1 MADCHDKYKQDG
13 DVADYCGKQ
22 DTIRN
27 ISHQKS
33 GNMRN
38 VARQHV
44 LTKMV
49 QAPMTMLISQGKPT
63 PHRLSQNRTKL

>member
-27 ISHQKS
+27 ISYQKS

-49 QAPMTMLISQGKPT
+49 QAPMTMRRPT
-63 PHRLSQNRTKL
+63 WRTWRCVERL